1 MRCPHCNR
9 DILKKKALVVE
20 HNGETISL
28 RELARLSGIAYSTL
42 QGRYDRGDRGK
53 KLLGPIDERR
63 SSSRAKPK
71 EQTQPSPRSEVSGLM
86 RQFMARG
93 ST

>member
-1 MRCPHCNR
+1 M
-9 DILKKKALVVE
+9 E

-42 QGRYDRGDRGK
+42 QGRYDRGDRGA
-53 KLLGPIDERR
+53 KLLGPIDLRR
-63 SSSRAKPK
+63 SGNRAKPK
-71 EQTQPSPRSEVSGLM
+71 EQTQPSPRSGVSGLM
-86 RQFMARG
+86 RQFMSGG

>member
-28 RELARLSGIAYSTL
+28 RELARVSGIAYSTL
-42 QGRYDRGDRGK
+42 QGRYDRGYRGE
-53 KLLGPIDERR
+53 KLLGPIDVRR
-63 SSSRAKPK
+63 SSAKSK
-71 EQTQPSPRSEVSGLM
+71 RPRSEVSGLM
-86 RQFMARG
+86 RQFLSGG